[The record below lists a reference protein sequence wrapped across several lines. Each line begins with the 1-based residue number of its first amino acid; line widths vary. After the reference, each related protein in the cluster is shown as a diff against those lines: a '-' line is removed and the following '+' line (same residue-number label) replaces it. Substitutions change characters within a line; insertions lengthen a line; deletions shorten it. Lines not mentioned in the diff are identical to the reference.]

1 MEQKNIKYNLSGI
14 IPSIMIIVWSA
25 QCAMFVGMQ
34 LHTTQTTSL
43 AQNKQEKCEKQWPE
57 NRIIIKIKDAQR
69 YGRKEVSTSAK
80 FKNVVKMC
88 LNGYCPEDYC

>member
-1 MEQKNIKYNLSGI
+1 MQRYA
-14 IPSIMIIVWSA
+14 A
-25 QCAMFVGMQ
+25 QTAR
-34 LHTTQTTSL
+34 L
-43 AQNKQEKCEKQWPE
+43 AQNQQEKCEKQWPE

-88 LNGYCPEDYC
+88 LNGYCPEYYCWIGWGRFNAFGVGIGIGIVISY